1 MSEYH
6 DQYTDLL
13 GAYALDAVEA
23 DEQAQIEL
31 HLRTCPW
38 CASEVAEHREV
49 ASLLSHS
56 GTDAPDGV
64 WDRIVAELSP
74 PAPPLRMSF
83 SPLGEVDP
91 AAPDRTGSVPSVA
104 ASLQGG
110 SVTPMRRS
118 PRATR
123 ALGAVL
129 AVAACLLLVL
139 GVVAV
144 DQHRRIQ
151 QMEEQTA
158 LPSSAGAALVVELSG
173 EGVDS
178 GAKAVVEHSGQGFL
192 VSHDLP
198 NVGDDELYQLWGNVD
213 GVILSLGTFDSGT
226 EVVNFQLDPERL
238 DQVEGFM
245 VTLEKAPG
253 APTSE
258 HPPVIIGATA

>member
-1 MSEYH
+1 MNVWVA
-6 DQYTDLL
+6 
-13 GAYALDAVEA
+13 GARP
-23 DEQAQIEL
+23 
-31 HLRTCPW
+31 RT
-38 CASEVAEHREV
+38 
-49 ASLLSHS
+49 L
-56 GTDAPDGV
+56 
-64 WDRIVAELSP
+64 
-74 PAPPLRMSF
+74 
-83 SPLGEVDP
+83 P
-91 AAPDRTGSVPSVA
+91 AAVVP
-104 ASLQGG
+104 
-110 SVTPMRRS
+110 
-118 PRATR
+118 
-123 ALGAVL
+123 
-129 AVAACLLLVL
+129 
-139 GVVAV
+139 VAV
-144 DQHRRIQ
+144 G
-151 QMEEQTA
+151 TA
-158 LPSSAGAALVVELSG
+158 CAVGTVPGGLIWWRAGAALVVELSG

>member
-1 MSEYH
+1 VSEYH
-6 DQYTDLL
+6 DQFSDLL
-13 GAYALDAVEA
+13 GAYALDAVEP

-38 CASEVAEHREV
+38 CAAEVAEHREV
-49 ASLLSHS
+49 ASLLSHT

-91 AAPDRTGSVPSVA
+91 VAGSAPPSA
-104 ASLQGG
+104 TASLHAG
-110 SVTPMRRS
+110 SVTPLRPS
-118 PRATR
+118 KVSR

-144 DQHRRIQ
+144 DQQRRIQ
-151 QMEEQTA
+151 RMEETA
-158 LPSSAGAALVVELSG
+158 APPSPAGAAVVVELSG
-173 EGVDS
+173 DDAAS
-178 GAKAVVEHSGQGFL
+178 GAKAVVEHSGQGVL

-198 NVGDDELYQLWGNVD
+198 DVGDDELYQLWGSID

-238 DQVEGFM
+238 DLVEGFM
-245 VTLEKAPG
+245 VTLEKSPG

-258 HPPVIIGATA
+258 HPPVIIGETA

>member
-1 MSEYH
+1 VSEYH
-6 DQYTDLL
+6 DQFSELL
-13 GAYALDAVEA
+13 GAYALDAVDP

-38 CASEVAEHREV
+38 CAAEVAEHREV
-49 ASLLSHS
+49 ASLLSHT
-56 GTDAPDGV
+56 GTDAPEGV

-91 AAPDRTGSVPSVA
+91 VAGLAVPRVAPPAQT
-104 ASLQGG
+104 G
-110 SVTPMRRS
+110 SVTPLRPSRVS
-118 PRATR
+118 RT
-123 ALGAVL
+123 LGAVL

-144 DQHRRIQ
+144 DQQRRIQ
-151 QMEEQTA
+151 RMEETA
-158 LPSSAGAALVVELSG
+158 APPSPAGAALVVELSG
-173 EGVDS
+173 DDADS
-178 GAKAVVEHSGQGFL
+178 GAKAVVEHSGQGVL

-198 NVGDDELYQLWGNVD
+198 DVSDDELYQLWGSID
-213 GVILSLGTFDSGT
+213 GVILSLGTFDSAT

-238 DQVEGFM
+238 DLVEGFM
-245 VTLEKAPG
+245 VTLEKSPG

-258 HPPVIIGATA
+258 HPPVIIGETA

>member
-6 DQYTDLL
+6 DQYTDIL
-13 GAYALDAVEA
+13 GAYALDAVEP
-23 DEQAQIEL
+23 DEQNQIER

-38 CASEVAEHREV
+38 CSAEVAEHREV

-91 AAPDRTGSVPSVA
+91 VA
-104 ASLQGG
+104 GHTLPTVADSLQAG
-110 SVTPMRRS
+110 SVTPLRRRS
-118 PRATR
+118 AANRTLA
-123 ALGAVL
+123 AVV

-139 GVVAV
+139 SVVAV
-144 DQHRRIQ
+144 DQYRRIQ
-151 QMEEQTA
+151 GLEEQTA

-173 EGVDS
+173 DDGDS
-178 GAKAVVEHSGQGFL
+178 GAKAVVEQSGQGVL

-198 NVGDDELYQLWGNVD
+198 DVDDDELYQLWASMD

-238 DQVEGFM
+238 DLVDGFM
-245 VTLEKAPG
+245 VTLEKSPG
-253 APTSE
+253 SPTSE
-258 HPPVIIGATA
+258 HPPVIIGETA